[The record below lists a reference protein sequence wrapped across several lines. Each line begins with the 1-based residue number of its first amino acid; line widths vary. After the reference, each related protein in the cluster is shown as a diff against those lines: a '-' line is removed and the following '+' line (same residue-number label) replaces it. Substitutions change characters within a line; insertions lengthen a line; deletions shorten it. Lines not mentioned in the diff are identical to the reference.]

1 MDIKANLFEL
11 LKVILLGVVNIVGIY
26 ATIYLNKLKEKAI
39 SEINKNNIIKEN
51 AQKDLIKNA
60 INRLDDLI
68 TESVESAQ
76 LTTVKEIKE
85 SNTDNIKEQLNKL
98 KEEMIVNVVG
108 QLSTKSK
115 ELINMEINDIN
126 SYVSTK
132 IESTLG
138 ELKGNNSYK

>member
-11 LKVILLGVVNIVGIY
+11 LKVILLGVINVGVVY
-26 ATIYLNKLKEKAI
+26 ASIYLDKLKEKAI

-51 AQKDLIKNA
+51 AQKDLVKNA
-60 INRLDDLI
+60 ISRLDNLI
-68 TESVESAQ
+68 IESVESAQ

-138 ELKGNNSYK
+138 ELKGQIVK

>member
-11 LKVILLGVVNIVGIY
+11 LKIALLGVVNIVGIY

-85 SNTDNIKEQLNKL
+85 SNPDNVKEQLNKL

-138 ELKGNNSYK
+138 ELNGQIVK

>member
-11 LKVILLGVVNIVGIY
+11 LKIALLGVINIVGIY
-26 ATIYLNKLKEKAI
+26 ATIYLDKLKEKAI

-138 ELKGNNSYK
+138 ELKGQIVK

>member
-11 LKVILLGVVNIVGIY
+11 LKIALLGVVNIVGIY
-26 ATIYLNKLKEKAI
+26 ATIYLDKLKEKAI

-138 ELKGNNSYK
+138 ELKGQIVK

>member
-11 LKVILLGVVNIVGIY
+11 LKIALLGVINIVGIY

-51 AQKDLIKNA
+51 AQKDLVKNA
-60 INRLDDLI
+60 ISRLDNLI
-68 TESVESAQ
+68 IESVKSAQ

-85 SNTDNIKEQLNKL
+85 SNPDNVKEQLSKL
-98 KEEMIVNVVG
+98 KEEMIIDVVG

-138 ELKGNNSYK
+138 ELKGQIIK

>member
-11 LKVILLGVVNIVGIY
+11 LKVILLGVINVGVVY

-51 AQKDLIKNA
+51 AQKDLVKNA
-60 INRLDDLI
+60 ISRLDNLI
-68 TESVESAQ
+68 IESVKSAQ

-138 ELKGNNSYK
+138 ELKGQIVK

>member
-11 LKVILLGVVNIVGIY
+11 LKVILLGVINVVGIY

-126 SYVSTK
+126 LYVSTK

-138 ELKGNNSYK
+138 ELKGQIIK

>member
-11 LKVILLGVVNIVGIY
+11 LKVILLGVINVGVVY

-51 AQKDLIKNA
+51 AQKDLVKNA
-60 INRLDDLI
+60 ISRLDNLI
-68 TESVESAQ
+68 IESVKSAQ

-85 SNTDNIKEQLNKL
+85 SNPDNVKEQLSKL
-98 KEEMIVNVVG
+98 KEEMIIDVVG

-115 ELINMEINDIN
+115 ELINMEINAIN

-138 ELKGNNSYK
+138 ELKGQIIK

>member
-11 LKVILLGVVNIVGIY
+11 LKVILLGVINVVGIY

-138 ELKGNNSYK
+138 ELKGQIIK

>member
-11 LKVILLGVVNIVGIY
+11 LKVILLGVINVGVVY
-26 ATIYLNKLKEKAI
+26 ASIYLNKLKDKAI

-51 AQKDLIKNA
+51 AQKDLVKNA
-60 INRLDDLI
+60 ISRLDNLI
-68 TESVESAQ
+68 IESVKSAQ

-85 SNTDNIKEQLNKL
+85 SNPDNVKEQLSKL
-98 KEEMIVNVVG
+98 KEEMIIDVVG

-138 ELKGNNSYK
+138 ELKGQIIK

>member
-11 LKVILLGVVNIVGIY
+11 LKVILLGVINVAVVY
-26 ATIYLNKLKEKAI
+26 ASIYLNKLKDKAI

-51 AQKDLIKNA
+51 AQKDLVKNA
-60 INRLDDLI
+60 ISRLDNLI
-68 TESVESAQ
+68 IESVKSAQ
-76 LTTVKEIKE
+76 LTIVKEIKE
-85 SNTDNIKEQLNKL
+85 SNPDNVKEQLSKL

-138 ELKGNNSYK
+138 ELKEQIVK

>member
-11 LKVILLGVVNIVGIY
+11 LKVILLGVINVGVVY

-51 AQKDLIKNA
+51 AQKDLVKNA
-60 INRLDDLI
+60 ISRLDNLI
-68 TESVESAQ
+68 IESVKSAQ

-85 SNTDNIKEQLNKL
+85 SNPDNVKEQLSKL

-138 ELKGNNSYK
+138 ELKGQIIK

>member
-11 LKVILLGVVNIVGIY
+11 LKVILLGVINVVGIY

-138 ELKGNNSYK
+138 ELKGQVIK

>member
-11 LKVILLGVVNIVGIY
+11 LKVILLGVINVGVVY
-26 ATIYLNKLKEKAI
+26 ASIYLNKLKDKAI

-51 AQKDLIKNA
+51 AQKDLVKNA
-60 INRLDDLI
+60 ISRLDNLI
-68 TESVESAQ
+68 IESVKSAQ

-85 SNTDNIKEQLNKL
+85 SNPDNVKEQLSKL

-138 ELKGNNSYK
+138 ELKRQIVK

>member
-11 LKVILLGVVNIVGIY
+11 LKVILLGVINVGVVY

-51 AQKDLIKNA
+51 AQKDLVKNA
-60 INRLDDLI
+60 ISRLDNLI
-68 TESVESAQ
+68 IESVKSAQ

-85 SNTDNIKEQLNKL
+85 SNPDNVKEQLSKL
-98 KEEMIVNVVG
+98 KEEMIIDVVG

-138 ELKGNNSYK
+138 ELKGQIIK

>member
-11 LKVILLGVVNIVGIY
+11 LKIALLGVVNIVGIY

-138 ELKGNNSYK
+138 ELNGQIVK

>member
-11 LKVILLGVVNIVGIY
+11 LKVILLGVINVGVVY
-26 ATIYLNKLKEKAI
+26 ASIYLNKLKDKAI

-51 AQKDLIKNA
+51 AQKDLVKNA
-60 INRLDDLI
+60 ISRLDNLI
-68 TESVESAQ
+68 IESVKSAQ

-85 SNTDNIKEQLNKL
+85 SNPDNVKEQLSKL

-138 ELKGNNSYK
+138 ELKGQIVK

>member
-11 LKVILLGVVNIVGIY
+11 LKIALLGVVNIVGIY

-98 KEEMIVNVVG
+98 KE
-108 QLSTKSK
+108 
-115 ELINMEINDIN
+115 
-126 SYVSTK
+126 
-132 IESTLG
+132 
-138 ELKGNNSYK
+138 

>member
-11 LKVILLGVVNIVGIY
+11 LKVILLGVINVGVVY
-26 ATIYLNKLKEKAI
+26 ASIYLNKLKDKAI

-51 AQKDLIKNA
+51 AQKDLVKNA
-60 INRLDDLI
+60 ISRLDNLI
-68 TESVESAQ
+68 IESVASAQ

-85 SNTDNIKEQLNKL
+85 SNPDNVKEQLNKL

-138 ELKGNNSYK
+138 ELKGQIVK

>member
-11 LKVILLGVVNIVGIY
+11 LKIALLGVINIDGIY

-85 SNTDNIKEQLNKL
+85 SNPDNVKEQLSKL
-98 KEEMIVNVVG
+98 KEEMIINVVG

-138 ELKGNNSYK
+138 ELKGQIIK

>member
-11 LKVILLGVVNIVGIY
+11 LKIALLGVVNIVGIY

-51 AQKDLIKNA
+51 AQKDLVKNA
-60 INRLDDLI
+60 ISRLDNLI
-68 TESVESAQ
+68 IESVKSAQ

-98 KEEMIVNVVG
+98 KEEMIINVVG

-138 ELKGNNSYK
+138 ELKGQIIK

>member
-11 LKVILLGVVNIVGIY
+11 LKIALLVVVNIVGIY
-26 ATIYLNKLKEKAI
+26 ASIYLNKLKEKAI

-138 ELKGNNSYK
+138 ELKGQIVK

>member
-11 LKVILLGVVNIVGIY
+11 LKVILLGVINVGVVY

-138 ELKGNNSYK
+138 ELKGQIVK

>member
-11 LKVILLGVVNIVGIY
+11 LKVILLGVINVGVVY

-138 ELKGNNSYK
+138 ELKGQIIK

>member
-11 LKVILLGVVNIVGIY
+11 LKIALLGVVNIVGIY

-138 ELKGNNSYK
+138 ELKEQIVK

>member
-11 LKVILLGVVNIVGIY
+11 LKVILLGVINVGVVY
-26 ATIYLNKLKEKAI
+26 ASIYLNKLKDKAI

-51 AQKDLIKNA
+51 AQKDLVKNA
-60 INRLDDLI
+60 ISRLDNLI
-68 TESVESAQ
+68 IESVKSAQ

-85 SNTDNIKEQLNKL
+85 SNPDNVKEQLSKL
-98 KEEMIVNVVG
+98 KEEMIIDVVG

-138 ELKGNNSYK
+138 ELKGQIVK

>member
-11 LKVILLGVVNIVGIY
+11 LKIALLGVINIVGIY
-26 ATIYLNKLKEKAI
+26 ATIYLDKLKEKAI

-138 ELKGNNSYK
+138 ELKGQIIK

>member
-11 LKVILLGVVNIVGIY
+11 LKVILLGVINVGVVY
-26 ATIYLNKLKEKAI
+26 ASIYLNKLKDKAI

-51 AQKDLIKNA
+51 AQKDLVKNA
-60 INRLDDLI
+60 ISRLDNLI
-68 TESVESAQ
+68 IESVKSAQ

-85 SNTDNIKEQLNKL
+85 SNPDNVKEQLSKL

-138 ELKGNNSYK
+138 ELKGQIIK